1 MQVGEFDVLDVL
13 SDLIDKSLVTMDGS
27 TGEARYH
34 LLETTRQYGREKL
47 LESKES
53 ERFYHQHLMYFLEFA
68 EKGNRRSDR
77 SHNKQ
82 K

>member
-1 MQVGEFDVLDVL
+1 V
-13 SDLIDKSLVTMDGS
+13 SMDGS

-53 ERFYHQHLMYFLEFA
+53 GRFRHQHLMYFL
-68 EKGNRRSDR
+68 
-77 SHNKQ
+77 
-82 K
+82 